1 MRDTFQM
8 LALALNRVTYPMP
21 LKSIRSWVEKTY
33 LARIVTEISPKSLSM
48 MLKRIGSEGEK

>member
-1 MRDTFQM
+1 M